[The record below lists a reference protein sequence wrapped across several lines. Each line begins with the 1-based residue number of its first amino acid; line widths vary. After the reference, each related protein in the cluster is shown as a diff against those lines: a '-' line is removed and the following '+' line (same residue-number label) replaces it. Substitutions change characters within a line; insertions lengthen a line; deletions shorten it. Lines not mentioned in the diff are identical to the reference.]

1 MIKKKGCNP
10 CKMFEPTIKS
20 VASQNQLDYKSV
32 QAEDMPEN
40 MRPDVFPYF
49 YLIEKEKMLQVELK
63 DLKHKIDLI
72 TGNDLDYLDMLLR
85 EKLKYGTKDEILIK
99 LR

>member
-1 MIKKKGCNP
+1 MIKKMGCNP

-20 VASQNQLDYKSV
+20 VAKQNQLEYKSV

-49 YLIEKEKMLQVELK
+49 YLLKKEKVLESWAGNNIRKMSKVLSR
-63 DLKHKIDLI
+63 HI
-72 TGNDLDYLDMLLR
+72 TNYSFN
-85 EKLKYGTKDEILIK
+85 ENI
-99 LR
+99 